1 MIRRAAAMRWRWA
14 ARGSAVVAALVAGA
28 GCVGGAPSAGSGM
41 TEPVVIAGGGTS
53 GIYYGYGG
61 ELAAV
66 LSSRFDVDAE
76 VLETGGSIENLRLLT
91 TGRAQVAFS
100 AADAAADAVAGQDPF
115 DDAMPVQAIA
125 RVYDDFVH
133 LVVPADSSIRSI
145 EDLRGRDVSLGAF
158 GSGTELIAARLFRAA
173 GIDPDELTNV
183 ELGIDQSIEAM
194 LAGEIDAFFW
204 SGGLPTPGVKE
215 LAAELPIRLIDLWGL
230 VETVRATHG
239 GGYRHGVV
247 PQGTYGLDDDV
258 ATMAVP
264 NVLMVHADAADE
276 LVYDLVDVLFDE
288 RAKIALQAPAAA
300 LLDRPRAIH
309 TEPVDLHPGAVQY
322 YRDTKL

>member
-1 MIRRAAAMRWRWA
+1 MRWRA
-14 ARGSAVVAALVAGA
+14 AVVAAAVAA
-28 GCVGGAPSAGSGM
+28 ALSAAATACISGGASGGSGV
-41 TEPVVIAGGGTS
+41 TEPVVIAGGGTT
-53 GIYYGYGG
+53 GIYYSYGG
-61 ELAAV
+61 ELAAA

-76 VLETGGSIENLRLLT
+76 ALETGGSIENLQLLT
-91 TGRAQVAFS
+91 AGTAQVAFS

-115 DDAMPVQAIA
+115 DGPLPVQAIA

-133 LVVPADSSIRSI
+133 LVVPADSAIRSI
-145 EDLRGRDVSLGAF
+145 EDLRGRDVSLGAV
-158 GSGTELIAARLFRAA
+158 GSGTELIAARLLNAA
-173 GIDPDELTNV
+173 DIDRNELTNV
-183 ELGIDQSIEAM
+183 ELGIDGSIEAM

-204 SGGLPTPGVKE
+204 SGGLPTPGVNE
-215 LAAELPIRLIDLWGL
+215 LAEELPIRLIDLWGL
-230 VETVRATHG
+230 VEAVRAIHG

-247 PQGTYGLDDDV
+247 PQGTYGLEDDV

-264 NVLMVHADAADE
+264 NFLMVHADATDE
-276 LVYDLVDVLFDE
+276 MVHDLVSVLFEE
-288 RAKIALQAPAAA
+288 RAEIALQVPAAA